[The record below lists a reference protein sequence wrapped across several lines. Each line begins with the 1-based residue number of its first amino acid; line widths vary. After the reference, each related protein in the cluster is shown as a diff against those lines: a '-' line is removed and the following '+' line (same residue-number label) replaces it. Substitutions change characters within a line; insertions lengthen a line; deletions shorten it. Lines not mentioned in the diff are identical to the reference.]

1 LIVWSQ
7 STPFFF
13 LTLRE
18 ATRTKF
24 KFSLARVSSKSD
36 FYDMILKFKSLGL
49 DFELENKK
57 IVFVKENANERLR
70 IDDLTPHL
78 ARLFEHLLLNFIN
91 NHKKENQPKKK
102 RSLQNELSKNSK
114 IKDQEK
120 LGYEL

>member
-1 LIVWSQ
+1 
-7 STPFFF
+7 
-13 LTLRE
+13 
-18 ATRTKF
+18 
-24 KFSLARVSSKSD
+24 
-36 FYDMILKFKSLGL
+36 MILKFKSLGL